1 MIPDNWLS
9 ALPAQ
14 VRTKLPA
21 GADGMTKEQV
31 LTMLDRASARVPA
44 WSALLKGESA
54 DAAHDSLMRTDSLY
68 VAYKQGLE
76 PLLPMLLQL
85 MTAEIRLFADLKV
98 DDRHRIR
105 SSYSVRYNS
114 RFAAMPEAGVYANHN
129 PRIDSIVVYTVHAEG
144 LQYFD
149 PAEGKYAYTATR
161 IDSGDDES
169 VPTIRIDKGKS
180 YFLGGFTSRVEKAVT
195 MDSAIGGGGPL
206 EEQHLALWYFQVEGT
221 AVEEVAR
228 SDYMNIVNMGSLI
241 ATIYPS
247 RDNRVRSAT
256 IWLEVRDHMLN
267 ELFRPV
273 GSTLAE
279 VRLAFEYTRAWLDA
293 ARER

>member
-1 MIPDNWLS
+1 
-9 ALPAQ
+9 
-14 VRTKLPA
+14 
-21 GADGMTKEQV
+21 
-31 LTMLDRASARVPA
+31 
-44 WSALLKGESA
+44 
-54 DAAHDSLMRTDSLY
+54 
-68 VAYKQGLE
+68 
-76 PLLPMLLQL
+76 
-85 MTAEIRLFADLKV
+85 
-98 DDRHRIR
+98 
-105 SSYSVRYNS
+105 
-114 RFAAMPEAGVYANHN
+114 
-129 PRIDSIVVYTVHAEG
+129 
-144 LQYFD
+144 
-149 PAEGKYAYTATR
+149 
-161 IDSGDDES
+161 
-169 VPTIRIDKGKS
+169 
-180 YFLGGFTSRVEKAVT
+180 